1 MFVCTAILCEQ
12 HQLPCLT
19 PRHQVTRTHDT
30 HILCYLASLPTIKSR
45 ARTTHTSHVLFTRC
59 MHVQAGSAVSRLNEV
74 VWTPKRDT
82 QPCDT

>member
-1 MFVCTAILCEQ
+1 MCILARCI
-12 HQLPCLT
+12 HVRVHCDVNNT
-19 PRHQVTRTHDT
+19 SR
-30 HILCYLASLPTIKSR
+30 LASLPAIKSR
-45 ARTTHTSHVLFTRC
+45 ARTTPTSYALFTRC